1 MVEVSERQ
9 TAAVLKVKIMEILNQ
24 YGLTLENIFSVT
36 VDNGANML
44 AAVRQLKRELGLT
57 ENTEH
62 LDSDEAG
69 HFLEHERNL
78 TESLSEEFEEN
89 INLVRCSI
97 HTLQLAVLDVIK
109 NSDPT
114 VKEITAIAKKC
125 RALKYKPTFDQKAAK
140 YPPVWCQT
148 RWSGIYK
155 MINSFAG
162 QEAFFRDLGEQFQ
175 NLTEHWGFIMEYERA
190 FRPCYVCT
198 NKLQG
203 DGVGLSDFYME
214 WLLAIASLKKMSGN
228 RFSEKLAAT
237 LKSRLELL
245 KENRAFKMA
254 LYLDPRFNFVGSTIF
269 KPDEKEEIQ
278 TYLVDTWRRIC
289 KLQPSTDGKE
299 TGQAAQKPDDS
310 MLEDDDVNDSYITEM
325 LGGSL
330 DPRAASNEDGQ
341 LMKHIKGLDAEP
353 RQNCRYDVWQH
364 WVQREQSHPE
374 LYAVAMVVLSTPA
387 SQASVERAFSAL
399 ALVLTDRRGDLG
411 STALEDTLL
420 IKLNKEIFERIFPT
434 LYDWTEKGTDGI
446 SVDGN

>member
-1 MVEVSERQ
+1 M
-9 TAAVLKVKIMEILNQ
+9 
-24 YGLTLENIFSVT
+24 
-36 VDNGANML
+36 
-44 AAVRQLKRELGLT
+44 
-57 ENTEH
+57 
-62 LDSDEAG
+62 
-69 HFLEHERNL
+69 
-78 TESLSEEFEEN
+78 
-89 INLVRCSI
+89 
-97 HTLQLAVLDVIK
+97 
-109 NSDPT
+109 
-114 VKEITAIAKKC
+114 
-125 RALKYKPTFDQKAAK
+125 
-140 YPPVWCQT
+140 
-148 RWSGIYK
+148 
-155 MINSFAG
+155 
-162 QEAFFRDLGEQFQ
+162 
-175 NLTEHWGFIMEYERA
+175 
-190 FRPCYVCT
+190 
-198 NKLQG
+198 
-203 DGVGLSDFYME
+203 
-214 WLLAIASLKKMSGN
+214 
-228 RFSEKLAAT
+228 
-237 LKSRLELL
+237 
-245 KENRAFKMA
+245 
-254 LYLDPRFNFVGSTIF
+254 
-269 KPDEKEEIQ
+269 Q

-364 WVQREQSHPE
+364 WFQREQSHPE